1 MRSFIAASVAALA
14 LGATAKPTTMHPR
27 STQCMTYEQA
37 HKVAEN
43 YVDLV
48 GAHFSA
54 ELAKSAMAS
63 DFTDYCDS
71 VIELINAS
79 PAGCA
84 APIPL
89 GSATFTSRSGFIKLQ
104 GAQPPIK
111 IRLLDVWNACNA
123 VAVRWRS
130 PKVGAV
136 NPEEE
141 VTGVLVIETTPNP
154 DKSSDEPFLIETV
167 FSEFNS
173 GAWLYDIGN
182 YTTSCASSTSASST
196 GTAKRSLHVRPGYA
210 RLF

>member
-1 MRSFIAASVAALA
+1 MHSFITASIAALA
-14 LGATAKPTTMHPR
+14 LGATAKPTQMHPR
-27 STQCMTYEQA
+27 
-37 HKVAEN
+37 
-43 YVDLV
+43 
-48 GAHFSA
+48 
-54 ELAKSAMAS
+54 SAMAS

-84 APIPL
+84 NPIPL
-89 GSATFTSRSGFIKLQ
+89 GSPTFTSRSGFIKLQ
-104 GAQPPIK
+104 GQQPPIN

-130 PKVGAV
+130 PKVGSV

-141 VTGVLVIETTPNP
+141 VTGVLVIETSANP
-154 DKSSDEPFLIETV
+154 DTSSDEPFLIETV

-182 YTTSCASSTSASST
+182 FTTSCASASSSSST
-196 GTAKRSLHVRPGYA
+196 GSAKRSLQARPGFE